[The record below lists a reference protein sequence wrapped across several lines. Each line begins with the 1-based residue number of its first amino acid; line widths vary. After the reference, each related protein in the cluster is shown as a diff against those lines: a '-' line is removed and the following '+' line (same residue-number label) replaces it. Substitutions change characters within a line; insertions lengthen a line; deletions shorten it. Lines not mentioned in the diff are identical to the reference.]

1 MKFRWDRLVSGA
13 LAGAPP
19 GAAGAGTADATAPT
33 ARNIDNPATSAT
45 GLVISLDRR
54 SVLVIKLSR
63 FAFLGDRR
71 APLPAHSRQVC
82 AKSVLSRTASV
93 PPIYATGLRHEPM
106 RLVVVMAG
114 KRE

>member
-13 LAGAPP
+13 LAGGPP

-45 GLVISLDRR
+45 GLVISLERR

-63 FAFLGDRR
+63 FMFLCD
-71 APLPAHSRQVC
+71 RQVQ
-82 AKSVLSRTASV
+82 
-93 PPIYATGLRHEPM
+93 
-106 RLVVVMAG
+106 
-114 KRE
+114 